1 MSVSYHHLPRVGVGG
16 THLCYDLQ
24 GTGPVVVFLHGFSLD
39 LRMWDP
45 QVPAFLSKYR
55 VLRYDLRGFGRSDLP
70 DPEVPFRSTEDLRR
84 LLLALGLPRVHL
96 VGLSAG
102 GAVALEFAIEHPEI
116 VERLVLVDSARAG
129 FAWDP
134 KLTEAWDRVEAVA
147 RTKGVDAAHPLWLD
161 DGMFGTARKVPEL
174 RARLEE
180 IVGQYSGWGWL
191 HASPREAMDPPAS
204 GRLGEVRAQTL
215 VLVGEDDLPDFHRIA
230 GLLSEGIPSA
240 KLVKVP
246 GAGHMLNMEAPEEFN
261 RLVLEFLD
269 APGSPAKASR
279 P

>member
-1 MSVSYHHLPRVGVGG
+1 MSVAYDHLPRVGVGG

-24 GTGPVVVFLHGFSLD
+24 GTGPAVVFLHGFSLD

-45 QVPAFLSKYR
+45 QVPAFLSKHR
-55 VLRYDLRGFGRSDLP
+55 ILRYDLRGFGRSDLP

-84 LLLALGLPRVHL
+84 LLMALGLSRVHL

-116 VERLVLVDSARAG
+116 VERLVLVDSALAG

-134 KLTEAWDRVEAVA
+134 KLTEAWDRVDAVA
-147 RTKGVDAAHPLWLD
+147 RTSGVAAARQLWLD
-161 DGMFGTARKVPEL
+161 DDLFGTARKIPEL

-180 IVGQYSGWGWL
+180 ILAQYSGWGWL
-191 HASPREAMDPPAS
+191 HESPGEPMDPPAS
-204 GRLGEVRAQTL
+204 RRLGDVRARTL
-215 VLVGEDDLPDFHRIA
+215 VLIGEHDLPDFHRIA
-230 GLLSEGIPSA
+230 RALGERIPSA
-240 KLVKVP
+240 KLVTVP

-269 APGSPAKASR
+269 APGSPANATR